1 MGDWGCGVGD
11 WGFGPNP
18 KPQTPNPQSPI
29 PNIFT
34 LINSEYK
41 KFKLRKFNFI
51 IKKYKTRI
59 IYKMKKAD
67 SPIDWKKYFPHQIFI
82 DKQIPIYYNNTNK
95 GPILFCL
102 HGAGHSALSF
112 SLLAELSNNYR
123 LASYDFRA
131 HAYNTTQPEDDL
143 SMATLV
149 ADTEKALLKL
159 SELFPKE
166 NIIILGHSLGGAV
179 AVKTCVHIF
188 KTEFNKDLYDKIQG
202 IIVVD
207 VIEGSAMEA
216 LPYMKSVIEKK
227 QKEFNNVN
235 EAISYMSNTQIR
247 NLQSCRISIPPLLK
261 QIKNSKGKKV
271 FTWKTDL
278 FKTEKFWDDWYKDL
292 SKLFLGI
299 KIPKALI
306 LTDTNELDTPLTVGH
321 MQGKFK
327 LGVIKGTG
335 HFIMEDDPNAM
346 MEQINQF
353 CQVFR
358 IPRTLDDIK
367 LIKSDLGD
375 QTKVVKYVE

>member
-1 MGDWGCGVGD
+1 
-11 WGFGPNP
+11 
-18 KPQTPNPQSPI
+18 
-29 PNIFT
+29 
-34 LINSEYK
+34 
-41 KFKLRKFNFI
+41 
-51 IKKYKTRI
+51 
-59 IYKMKKAD
+59 MKSND
-67 SPIDWKKYFPHQIFI
+67 SSPIDWKKFFPHQIFI

-112 SLLAELSNNYR
+112 SLLSAISTNYR
-123 LASYDFRA
+123 LVSYDFRA
-131 HAYNTTQPEDDL
+131 HGYNTTQPEDDL

-149 ADTEKALLKL
+149 SDTEKALLKI

-188 KTEFNKDLYDKIQG
+188 RTEFNKDLYNKIQG
-202 IIVVD
+202 VIVVD

-216 LPYMKSVIEKK
+216 LPYMKNVIDKK
-227 QKEFNNVN
+227 QKEFINVN
-235 EAISYMSNTQIR
+235 EAISYMASTQIR

-261 QIKNSKGKKV
+261 QIKNTKGKKV
-271 FTWKTDL
+271 YTWKTDL
-278 FKTEKFWDDWYKDL
+278 IKTEKFWDDWYKDL
-292 SKLFLGI
+292 SKQFLGI

-327 LGVIKGTG
+327 LGVVKGTG
-335 HFIMEDDPNAM
+335 HFIMEDDPSAM

-353 CQVFR
+353 SQVFR
-358 IPRTLDDIK
+358 IPPTVDDIK
-367 LIKSDLGD
+367 MIKSELGN
-375 QTKVVKYVE
+375 QTKVVKYAG